1 MGDEVAGSGESGREA
16 GIENL
21 PVHPTLNKSFKYV
34 APSCAMELT
43 SGW

>member
-1 MGDEVAGSGESGREA
+1 MRWREVGIERA

-34 APSCAMELT
+34 ASSCAMELT